1 MVTKWHPRPSRLL
14 TRCFKLPLPPS
25 PLKFFWIFLSW
36 FFFFFFYYITRPS
49 NSLLIFRSSLAR
61 YLLPAL
67 LKDELHKYYEKK
79 FNLRNHRSIPLNFR
93 ETQNKNKKKKNYSG
107 STSSIWW
114 LSLKIAL
121 RFVLDETSS
130 SFSFSL
136 PLPPAKKNILP
147 TLCAGRDSPR

>member
-67 LKDELHKYYEKK
+67 LKDELQKYYEKK

-93 ETQNKNKKKKNYSG
+93 ETQNKNKKKKKLFRFDFQYLVVIIENCLAIRPRWDLFFFLLLSPPPPGKKKHSTYS
-107 STSSIWW
+107 
-114 LSLKIAL
+114 L
-121 RFVLDETSS
+121 R
-130 SFSFSL
+130 
-136 PLPPAKKNILP
+136 
-147 TLCAGRDSPR
+147 R